1 RVSASFGLFRFP
13 FPAARQRAKPSPPR
27 PRRHASSQF
36 CVLRERPRR
45 APERLFY
52 AVFLGAR
59 QPFARHPVADVAAVA
74 KHAPIL
80 ELPESSPTV
89 RTGEDGGDVG
99 RIGPRRRIA
108 GGFPPLRT
116 RLLPAARRAVG
127 PPDHAP

>member
-74 KHAPIL
+74 KHALIL

-89 RTGEDGGDVG
+89 RTGEDGGG
-99 RIGPRRRIA
+99 ARPLRPRPRDPRDPPPSSNHP
-108 GGFPPLRT
+108 PPLR
-116 RLLPAARRAVG
+116 
-127 PPDHAP
+127 PP